1 MLQTVDN
8 KETSLTKSNTEMQT
22 KAIQAQAAVFMAKQ
36 FPRDLHTADS
46 KISNICKSKSLANI
60 ALYSYSRGNQI
71 VSGASI
77 RLAETIAQNIGN
89 FQSGATILE
98 RGKGWT
104 KVEAWAWDVE
114 NNNFASR
121 VFVVDHVRETKK
133 SNTGK
138 IELTSERDITE
149 LILNMAARR
158 RRACILELVPFYITE
173 NAVAECKKTLSK
185 EFSESPQEQIKKILI
200 KFSEIGVTK
209 KMIDNYLKH
218 DIELIN
224 EEEII
229 NLRGIY
235 NAISS
240 GTKSREDYFVF
251 EETKTSKL
259 NNAIAAEIVE
269 VSHAN

>member
-1 MLQTVDN
+1 MSNLVES
-8 KETSLTKSNTEMQT
+8 KETSLTKSNTELQS

-36 FPRDLHTADS
+36 FPRDLHAADTR
-46 KISNICKSKSLANI
+46 ITNICKSKSLANVS
-60 ALYSYSRGNQI
+60 LYSYERGKQI

-77 RLAETIAQNIGN
+77 RLAEMIAQNLGN

-98 RGKGWT
+98 RGNGWT

-114 NNNFASR
+114 NNNYASR
-121 VFVVDHVRETKK
+121 VFVVDHVRETKA
-133 SNTGK
+133 GK
-138 IELTSERDITE
+138 YDLKSERDITE

-173 NAVAECKKTLSK
+173 NAIAECKKTLSK
-185 EFSESPQEQIKKILI
+185 EFSESPQEQIKKILS

-224 EEEII
+224 EDEII

-269 VSHAN
+269 VSNVNE

>member
-1 MLQTVDN
+1 MSNLVES
-8 KETSLTKSNTEMQT
+8 KETSLTKSNTELQS

-36 FPRDLHTADS
+36 FPRDLHAADTR
-46 KISNICKSKSLANI
+46 ITNICKSKSLANVS
-60 ALYSYSRGNQI
+60 LYSYERGKQI

-77 RLAETIAQNIGN
+77 RLAEMIAQNLGN

-98 RGKGWT
+98 RGNGWT

-114 NNNFASR
+114 NNNYASR
-121 VFVVDHVRETKK
+121 VFVVDHVRETKA
-133 SNTGK
+133 GK
-138 IELTSERDITE
+138 YDLKSERDITE

-173 NAVAECKKTLSK
+173 NAIAECKKTLSK
-185 EFSESPQEQIKKILI
+185 EFSESPQEQIKKILS

-224 EEEII
+224 EDEII

-269 VSHAN
+269 VPHDN

>member
-1 MLQTVDN
+1 M
-8 KETSLTKSNTEMQT
+8 
-22 KAIQAQAAVFMAKQ
+22 
-36 FPRDLHTADS
+36 
-46 KISNICKSKSLANI
+46 
-60 ALYSYSRGNQI
+60 
-71 VSGASI
+71 
-77 RLAETIAQNIGN
+77 
-89 FQSGATILE
+89 FQ
-98 RGKGWT
+98 
-104 KVEAWAWDVE
+104 
-114 NNNFASR
+114 
-121 VFVVDHVRETKK
+121 TKK
-133 SNTGK
+133 SIFFGN
-138 IELTSERDITE
+138 
-149 LILNMAARR
+149 
-158 RRACILELVPFYITE
+158 LEL
-173 NAVAECKKTLSK
+173 
-185 EFSESPQEQIKKILI
+185 KKILI